1 MTSDDARTATAPA
14 TGEGSPPAFTVWVDH
29 YVSNRAT
36 QLATEATIDW
46 DAPCTLPPDVRS
58 AFVRSFQRFELG
70 EDGDGARLL
79 AKARRAGDPVYV
91 DALECLV
98 VEEQRHS
105 ALFRRGLEHLGAPTL
120 DAHWSDAAFT
130 ALRRLLGLR
139 TEIALFLVAESV
151 AMGYF
156 TALASAA
163 PDPVLRGVGRRIASD
178 EVHHL
183 RFQIDRLR
191 QGFAG
196 TPRPVRAVVGAAWG
210 VVALGAATVLVVD
223 HAAALRACG
232 LRPARAWVD
241 AVRRFRASARLVLAG
256 DEPRMLGP
264 ASADDVARSAPAF
277 PGDADLPTLL

>member
-1 MTSDDARTATAPA
+1 
-14 TGEGSPPAFTVWVDH
+14 
-29 YVSNRAT
+29 
-36 QLATEATIDW
+36 
-46 DAPCTLPPDVRS
+46 
-58 AFVRSFQRFELG
+58 
-70 EDGDGARLL
+70 
-79 AKARRAGDPVYV
+79 
-91 DALECLV
+91 
-98 VEEQRHS
+98 
-105 ALFRRGLEHLGAPTL
+105 APTL

-191 QGFAG
+191 AGFAG
-196 TPRPVRAVVGAAWG
+196 TPRPVRALVGAAWG
-210 VVALGAATVLVVD
+210 MVALGAATVLVVD
-223 HAAALRACG
+223 HAGALRACG

-241 AVRRFRASARLVLAG
+241 AVRRFRASARLALSDDGAG
-256 DEPRMLGP
+256 MLGP
-264 ASADDVARSAPAF
+264 ASADDVAAASA
-277 PGDADLPTLL
+277 